1 MERQCTNGRLAGRS
15 AVVTGS
21 TAGIGR
27 GIAKRFAA
35 EGAHVVVN
43 GRNDDRGRQVVD
55 EILGSGGTAAYFHAD
70 VGDGGA
76 IEEMVRFAVYTYGR
90 IDVMV
95 NNAHSGKSGSISEM
109 DESAWDAHMAVALR
123 SVFLGCR
130 LAVLEML
137 KQGGG
142 GSLINISSSLG
153 MRPGRC
159 NASYSTAKAA
169 IINLTRSIA
178 VDFGMHNI
186 RANTI
191 SPSWII
197 VRDMDEYM
205 RRDPEVMGRNGAV
218 YPLRRPG
225 MPEDVANAALFLAS
239 DESSYI
245 TGHNLVVDGGLT
257 AQLPEAVVDPLG
269 EYFRDLIAREG

>member
-1 MERQCTNGRLAGRS
+1 M
-15 AVVTGS
+15 
-21 TAGIGR
+21 
-27 GIAKRFAA
+27 
-35 EGAHVVVN
+35 VVVS
-43 GRNDDRGRQVVD
+43 GRNDERGRQVVD
-55 EILGSGGTAAYFHAD
+55 EISSAGGSAAYFHAD
-70 VGDGGA
+70 VGVGA
-76 IEEMVRFAVYTYGR
+76 SLEGLVHCAVETYGSV
-90 IDVMV
+90 DVMV
-95 NNAHSGKSGSISEM
+95 NNAHSGKSGSIIEM
-109 DESAWDAHMAVALR
+109 DEFAWDAHMSVALR

-130 LAVLEML
+130 FAVIEML
-137 KQGGG
+137 KQGG

-153 MRPGRC
+153 MRPGRR

-178 VDFGMHNI
+178 VDFGADNI

-197 VRDMDEYM
+197 VREMNEYLQ
-205 RRDPEVMGRNGAV
+205 RDQEVMGRNGAV

-225 MPEDVANAALFLAS
+225 MPEDVANAAVFLAS
-239 DESSYI
+239 DESSFI

-269 EYFRDLIAREG
+269 DYFRDLISRGG